1 MGTNKNLIQNPMY
14 FSQSIKFIKNKMNSK
29 NAGYDYLIKLILIGD
44 SEVGKTSLLLRFAED
59 TFTSSHI
66 ATIGKLFVILDL

>member
-1 MGTNKNLIQNPMY
+1 
-14 FSQSIKFIKNKMNSK
+14 MNSAK
-29 NAGYDYLIKLILIGD
+29 ANYDHLIKLILIGD

-66 ATIGKLFVILDL
+66 ATIGKQISFI

>member
-1 MGTNKNLIQNPMY
+1 
-14 FSQSIKFIKNKMNSK
+14 MNSAK
-29 NAGYDYLIKLILIGD
+29 ANYDYLIKLILIGD

-66 ATIGKLFVILDL
+66 ATIGKQISFC